1 MVVKDSRLALASK
14 VENKEQRIK
23 KENINFILD
32 LTKYQE
38 AQSTRRYQ
46 KRKLRMTTKRRR
58 MMRSLLGQMTMHLA
72 LTEGAMTD
80 TNSDD

>member
-14 VENKEQRIK
+14 AENKEEKIK

-46 KRKLRMTTKRRR
+46 KRKLRMKKKSFWNSQIRI
-58 MMRSLLGQMTMHLA
+58 SISILLA
-72 LTEGAMTD
+72 
-80 TNSDD
+80 